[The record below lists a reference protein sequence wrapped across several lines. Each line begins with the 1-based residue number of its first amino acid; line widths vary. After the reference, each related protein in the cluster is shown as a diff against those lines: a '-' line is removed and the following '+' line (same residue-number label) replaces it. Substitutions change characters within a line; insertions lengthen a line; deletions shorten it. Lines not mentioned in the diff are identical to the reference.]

1 MPHIGYVAKFSTEM
15 GILLHLLYWSYILY
29 CTDPNFILFENPI
42 SFCNKLSLVISG
54 RKILNKYMKM
64 IGTSS
69 LNVSVVSLKRSQAF
83 CFLSSALN
91 MENVFLVRCF

>member
-54 RKILNKYMKM
+54 RK
-64 IGTSS
+64 S
-69 LNVSVVSLKRSQAF
+69 
-83 CFLSSALN
+83 
-91 MENVFLVRCF
+91 